1 MLDMGI
7 GMKAVVPIP
16 FHKFKNEKNSAR
28 ANGI

>member
-7 GMKAVVPIP
+7 GMQAVPIP